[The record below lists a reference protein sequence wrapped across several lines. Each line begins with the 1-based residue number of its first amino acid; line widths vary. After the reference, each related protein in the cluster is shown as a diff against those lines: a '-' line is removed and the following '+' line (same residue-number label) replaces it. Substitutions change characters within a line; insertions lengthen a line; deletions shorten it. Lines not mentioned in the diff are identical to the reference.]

1 MKSNHKQIM
10 SRLENSTKK
19 NRVGFEKVGLNKGR
33 SWEKTCAGIIF
44 LDSDPEHVFWKVRL
58 WDHNS

>member
-33 SWEKTCAGIIF
+33 S
-44 LDSDPEHVFWKVRL
+44 
-58 WDHNS
+58 